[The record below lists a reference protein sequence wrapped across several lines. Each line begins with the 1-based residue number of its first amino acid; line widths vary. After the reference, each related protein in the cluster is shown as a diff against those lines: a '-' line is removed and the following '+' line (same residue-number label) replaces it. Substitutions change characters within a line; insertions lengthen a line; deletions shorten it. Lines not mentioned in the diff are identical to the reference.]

1 MVNELT
7 FTTNTKKG
15 AERGSRHLEP
25 VLYGDAVPTLAATI
39 RQTTP
44 AFTADG
50 EHNEFYL
57 NRYTVLMYMFFILL
71 VAMAYAPTKVVYDGA
86 LPIAK
91 LIYTYSYSF
100 YIYTYYFI
108 LLYTSIYN

>member
-1 MVNELT
+1 MFNKLT

-15 AERGSRHLEP
+15 AGHGSRHLEP

-44 AFTADG
+44 AFTAGG

-57 NRYTVLMYMFFILL
+57 NRYTVLMYMFIFLL
-71 VAMAYAPTKVVYDGA
+71 AYAPTKVVLRRG
-86 LPIAK
+86 IANRQAHLYLK
-91 LIYTYSYSF
+91 F
-100 YIYTYYFI
+100 YIYITNIVLYFI
-108 LLYTSIYN
+108 LQYN

>member
-1 MVNELT
+1 MVNKLT

-15 AERGSRHLEP
+15 AGRGSRHLEP

-44 AFTADG
+44 AFTAGG

-57 NRYTVLMYMFFILL
+57 NRYTVLMYMFNFLL
-71 VAMAYAPTKVVYDGA
+71 AYAPTKVVYDGA
-86 LPIAK
+86 LLIAK
-91 LIYTYSYSF
+91 RIYT
-100 YIYTYYFI
+100 
-108 LLYTSIYN
+108 